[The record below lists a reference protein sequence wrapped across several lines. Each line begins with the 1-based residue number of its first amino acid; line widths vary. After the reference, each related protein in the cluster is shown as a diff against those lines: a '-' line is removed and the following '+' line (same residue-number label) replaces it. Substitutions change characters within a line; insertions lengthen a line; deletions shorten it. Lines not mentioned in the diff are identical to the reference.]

1 MLTRPRRV
9 AEQEGNVRVRRHG
22 QVKNCPRSLRRRPG
36 EASRLSRTDFQPAA
50 IDFRLSL
57 GEIERP
63 RKNASVSSPP
73 LNNNP
78 QPGSAIETCGRSLS
92 AKRVLLV
99 EDNFM
104 VATAMQTM
112 LASLGLE
119 VVATVASVSEGLAA
133 ADRGGFDIAL
143 LDVSIIGGSSE
154 AVARK
159 VTSLGLPV
167 AFVTGYGA
175 AAVVA
180 DDLRKWPRLCKPFG
194 ADELRETLGEALG
207 A

>member
-1 MLTRPRRV
+1 M
-9 AEQEGNVRVRRHG
+9 
-22 QVKNCPRSLRRRPG
+22 
-36 EASRLSRTDFQPAA
+36 
-50 IDFRLSL
+50 
-57 GEIERP
+57 
-63 RKNASVSSPP
+63 SSPSS
-73 LNNNP
+73 NDNP
-78 QPGSAIETCGRSLS
+78 KPGSAIEPSASPLS

-104 VATAMQTM
+104 VATAMQAM

-119 VVATVASVSEGLAA
+119 VVATVASVAEGLAA
-133 ADRGGFDIAL
+133 VDRGGFDIAL

-159 VTSLGLPV
+159 VADLGLPV

-175 AAVVA
+175 VAVVA
-180 DDLRKWPRLCKPFG
+180 NDLHRWPRLCKPFG
-194 ADELRETLGEALG
+194 AAELRATLGEALR